1 MSTHTDGIA
10 LEEQHPEA
18 TGSKRIVRSGP
29 QVGDVLASART
40 ARADVYTISI
50 VPAAA
55 HLGAT
60 RYAEAVEK
68 VRELAHGLKADGGF
82 LVPRPSSIAYRALC
96 VASAPVVVVPPEPL
110 VP

>member
-10 LEEQHPEA
+10 LEEQHPA
-18 TGSKRIVRSGP
+18 LT
-29 QVGDVLASART
+29 
-40 ARADVYTISI
+40 
-50 VPAAA
+50 
-55 HLGAT
+55 
-60 RYAEAVEK
+60 
-68 VRELAHGLKADGGF
+68 LKADGGF